1 MGPHSDLSGDFPTLC
16 LLWHVIRLL
25 KNPISPRL
33 LKKVQLQGG
42 APQAE
47 RDVLEVRRSEC
58 RGTPTQQM
66 GRFEPPMR
74 AGSSVGR
81 ARD

>member
-42 APQAE
+42 AP
-47 RDVLEVRRSEC
+47 
-58 RGTPTQQM
+58 
-66 GRFEPPMR
+66 
-74 AGSSVGR
+74 
-81 ARD
+81 